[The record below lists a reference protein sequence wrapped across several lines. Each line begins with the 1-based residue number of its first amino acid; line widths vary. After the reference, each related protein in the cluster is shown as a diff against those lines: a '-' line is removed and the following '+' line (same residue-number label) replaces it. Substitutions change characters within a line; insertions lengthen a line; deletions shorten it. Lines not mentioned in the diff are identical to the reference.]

1 MGGLE
6 PPHDR
11 SAAPSGASDVR
22 PCHAACRACRD
33 DPRISG
39 PRPMVGT
46 TARGDLAGPAQ
57 HHGHRPLR
65 DRLGT
70 RPGRVAPDGR
80 GGYAGAGRGGDSPC
94 GLHPCGREEA
104 GAPRGPLRGSRGLSG
119 GRNGDEPAAGRRSAG
134 GGWCLGAGRGSG
146 GLPRGPNRGGQPRAV
161 GRPAAEAVV
170 SGWGTLVLRTLI
182 PVACVLCVYGA
193 RSIAGPD
200 KAGLLL
206 PFPATSLSVL
216 VATHL
221 ESGPGHACLMARA
234 MPIGAFSTVAFLF
247 TFRSLTQGFGPVG
260 GTAFGYL
267 AAACAFLV
275 IEHFSAWEHNVN
287 VRAAR
292 RSHPAIRRRV
302 MMRRG
307 DRLAAG
313 LVWRHRRDVA
323 QRPRSTRSALP
334 ARRAPFS
341 PLVEALAG

>member
-1 MGGLE
+1 MSGLATQLVVLVVMTHGFRVLGQWSGPRRGGILLGLPSTTAIVLCGTGLE
-6 PPHDR
+6 RGLDESLRMAEAGLLGLVAAVTLPVVYTLAAAKRWGLPMAPCAAVVGYLAIATAMSLLPAVGPLGAAGA
-11 SAAPSGASDVR
+11 SALGVAAAVCLVGRQTGEPAPSGA
-22 PCHAACRACRD
+22 
-33 DPRISG
+33 
-39 PRPMVGT
+39 
-46 TARGDLAGPAQ
+46 
-57 HHGHRPLR
+57 
-65 DRLGT
+65 
-70 RPGRVAPDGR
+70 VA
-80 GGYAGAGRGGDSPC
+80 
-94 GLHPCGREEA
+94 
-104 GAPRGPLRGSRGLSG
+104 SRG
-119 GRNGDEPAAGRRSAG
+119 RR
-134 GGWCLGAGRGSG
+134 
-146 GLPRGPNRGGQPRAV
+146 
-161 GRPAAEAVV
+161 
-170 SGWGTLVLRTLI
+170 SGWGTLVLRSLI

-193 RSIAGPD
+193 RSIAGPG

-221 ESGPGHACLMARA
+221 ESGPGHARVMARA

-275 IEHFSAWEHNVN
+275 IEHFSAWKHNV
-287 VRAAR
+287 RGAR

-302 MMRRG
+302 IMRRG

-313 LVWRHRRDVA
+313 LVWRHRLDVA
-323 QRPRSTRSALP
+323 QRPGSTRSTLP